1 MMMKTRI
8 LLILLLICTSFPLT
22 SNASAYKDYQG
33 DKTHKFD
40 PEKYSRDQE
49 AFIIK
54 EAQLTQQE
62 VATFMPLFREMQQK
76 QRALFK
82 QHRQYSRTNPQNDQE
97 AAQLIKNIDNVEMQ
111 MKKIETQYHEKFL
124 KVLSPIK
131 VYKVHQAVNRFK
143 HITMERVAK
152 RKN

>member
-1 MMMKTRI
+1 MMMKTK
-8 LLILLLICTSFPLT
+8 ILLLLLTICTSFPI
-22 SNASAYKDYQG
+22 ASDAYAYREMQG
-33 DKTHKFD
+33 EKPHKFD

-49 AFIIK
+49 AFITK
-54 EAQLTQQE
+54 DAQLTQQE
-62 VATFMPLFREMQQK
+62 VAAFMPLFREMQQK

-82 QHRQYSRTNPQNDQE
+82 QHRQYSKTNPQNDHE
-97 AAQLIKNIDNVEMQ
+97 ATQLIKNIDNVEMQ
-111 MKKIETQYHEKFL
+111 MKKIETQYHEKFF

-131 VYKVHQAVNRFK
+131 VYKVHQAVNKFK

>member
-1 MMMKTRI
+1 MKR
-8 LLILLLICTSFPLT
+8 LIVNCLAVVFTLGVW
-22 SNASAYKDYQG
+22 AQG
-33 DKTHKFD
+33 QGQGQQRFS
-40 PEKYSRDQE
+40 PEKFQADMEQYI
-49 AFIIK
+49 AK
-54 EAQLTQQE
+54 EAGLTPRE
-62 VATFMPLFREMQQK
+62 AAAFFPMFREMQQK

-97 AAQLIKNIDNVEMQ
+97 ATQLIKNIDNVEMQ
-111 MKKIETQYHEKFL
+111 MKKIEMQYHDKFL

-131 VYKVHQAVNRFK
+131 VYKVHLAVNKFK

>member
-1 MMMKTRI
+1 MMMKTK
-8 LLILLLICTSFPLT
+8 ILLLLLTICMSFPI
-22 SNASAYKDYQG
+22 ASDAYAYREMQG
-33 DKTHKFD
+33 EKPHKFD

-49 AFIIK
+49 AFITK
-54 EAQLTQQE
+54 DAQLTQQE
-62 VATFMPLFREMQQK
+62 VAAFMPLFREMQQK

-82 QHRQYSRTNPQNDQE
+82 QHRQYSKTNPQNDQE

-111 MKKIETQYHEKFL
+111 MKKIETQYHEKFF

-131 VYKVHQAVNRFK
+131 VYKVHQAVNKFK

>member
-1 MMMKTRI
+1 MMKTR
-8 LLILLLICTSFPLT
+8 LLLIVILMFTSFSLV
-22 SNASAYKDYQG
+22 SQASPYRDKDE
-33 DKTHKFD
+33 KERKFD

-54 EAQLTQQE
+54 DAQLTQQE
-62 VATFMPLFREMQQK
+62 SAAFLPLFREMLQK

-82 QHRQYSRTNPQNDQE
+82 QHRQYTKTKPQNDKE
-97 AAQLIKNIDNVEMQ
+97 ATQLLKNIDDVELQ
-111 MKKIETQYHEKFL
+111 IKKIEVQYHEKFY

-131 VYKVHQAVNRFK
+131 VYKVHQAMNKFK

-152 RKN
+152 RKH

>member
-1 MMMKTRI
+1 MMMKTRL
-8 LLILLLICTSFPLT
+8 LLILLLICTSFPLA
-22 SNASAYKDYQG
+22 SNAAAYRDHQG
-33 DKTHKFD
+33 EKPQRFD

-54 EAQLTQQE
+54 DAQLTQQE
-62 VATFMPLFREMQQK
+62 VAAFMPLFREMQQK

-82 QHRQYSRTNPQNDQE
+82 QHRQYSRTNPQNDRE
-97 AAQLIKNIDNVEMQ
+97 ATQLIKNIDNVEMQ
-111 MKKIETQYHEKFL
+111 MKKIEMQYHDKFL

-131 VYKVHQAVNRFK
+131 VYKVHLAVNKFK

>member
-1 MMMKTRI
+1 MMMKTRL
-8 LLILLLICTSFPLT
+8 LLILLLICTSFPLA
-22 SNASAYKDYQG
+22 SNAAAYRDHQG
-33 DKTHKFD
+33 EKPQRFD

-54 EAQLTQQE
+54 DAQLTQQE
-62 VATFMPLFREMQQK
+62 VAAFMPLFREMQQK

-97 AAQLIKNIDNVEMQ
+97 ATQLIKNIDNVEMQ
-111 MKKIETQYHEKFL
+111 MKKIEMHYHDKFL

-131 VYKVHQAVNRFK
+131 VYKVHLAVNKFK

>member
-1 MMMKTRI
+1 MMMKTRL
-8 LLILLLICTSFPLT
+8 LLILLLICTSFPLA
-22 SNASAYKDYQG
+22 SNAAAYRDHQG
-33 DKTHKFD
+33 EKPQRFD
-40 PEKYSRDQE
+40 PEKYSRDHE

-54 EAQLTQQE
+54 DAQLTQQE
-62 VATFMPLFREMQQK
+62 VAAFMPLFREMQQK

-97 AAQLIKNIDNVEMQ
+97 ATQLIKNIDNVEMQ
-111 MKKIETQYHEKFL
+111 MKKIEMQYHDKFL

-131 VYKVHQAVNRFK
+131 VYKVHLAVNKFK
-143 HITMERVAK
+143 HITMERVAN

>member
-1 MMMKTRI
+1 MMRKIRQ
-8 LLILLLICTSFPLT
+8 LLILLLMCMSFPL
-22 SNASAYKDYQG
+22 ASDASTYRDNQG
-33 DKTHKFD
+33 DKPQKFN

-54 EAQLTQQE
+54 DAQLTQQE
-62 VATFMPLFREMQQK
+62 VAAFMPLFREMQQK

-82 QHRQYSRTNPQNDQE
+82 QHRQYSRTNPQNDKE
-97 AAQLIKNIDNVEMQ
+97 ATQLINNIDNVEMQ
-111 MKKIETQYHEKFL
+111 IKKIETQYHEKFL

-131 VYKVHQAVNRFK
+131 VYKVHQAVNKFK
-143 HITMERVAK
+143 YITMDRVAK

>member
-1 MMMKTRI
+1 MLRLPV
-8 LLILLLICTSFPLT
+8 LLRLRLNDMNYENIEWLRL
-22 SNASAYKDYQG
+22 Q
-33 DKTHKFD
+33 H
-40 PEKYSRDQE
+40 E
-49 AFIIK
+49 
-54 EAQLTQQE
+54 LTQQE

>member
-1 MMMKTRI
+1 MMKTR
-8 LLILLLICTSFPLT
+8 LLLIVILMCTSFSLV
-22 SNASAYKDYQG
+22 SQASPYRDKDE
-33 DKTHKFD
+33 KERKFD

-54 EAQLTQQE
+54 DAQLTQQE
-62 VATFMPLFREMQQK
+62 SAAFLPLFREMLQK

-82 QHRQYSRTNPQNDQE
+82 QHRQYTKTKPQNDKE
-97 AAQLIKNIDNVEMQ
+97 ATQLLKNIDDVELQ
-111 MKKIETQYHEKFL
+111 IKKIEVQYHEKFY

-131 VYKVHQAVNRFK
+131 VYKVHQAMNKFK

-152 RKN
+152 RKH